1 MIKENISDIQN
12 QISKKCLECNREID
26 GITMVAVSKQ
36 NPVESILEAVEIG
49 ILDFGE
55 NRAPELKEKFEIC
68 SKEVKWHFIG
78 HLQTN
83 KVKDVVPTA
92 HLIHSVDSIKLAK
105 EIDKRAANID
115 KVQKILLEINTS
127 GEETKFGMKVHDEV
141 YNLAKYC
148 TELEN
153 IELVGLMTMAP
164 YTNDE
169 NIVRNSFRSLKD
181 IFIKLNND
189 GFNLVELS
197 MGMTNDFEIAIEEG
211 ATILRIGTAIFGS
224 RKY

>member
-12 QISKKCLECNREID
+12 QISKKCLECNREIN

-36 NPVESILEAVEIG
+36 NPVESILETVEIG

-55 NRAPELKEKFEIC
+55 NRTPELKEKFEIC
-68 SKEVKWHFIG
+68 SKEIKWHFIG

-83 KVKDVVPTA
+83 KVKDVVPVA

-115 KVQKILLEINTS
+115 KVQKILLEVNTS
-127 GEETKFGMKVHDEV
+127 GEESKFGMTVDDEV

-164 YTNDE
+164 YSNDE

>member
-12 QISKKCLECNREID
+12 QISKKCLECSRKMGE
-26 GITMVAVSKQ
+26 ITMVAVSKQ
-36 NPVESILEAVEIG
+36 NSVESIIEAGEIG

-68 SKEVKWHFIG
+68 SKEIKWHFIG

-105 EIDKRAANID
+105 EIDKRAANIN
-115 KVQKILLEINTS
+115 KVQKILLEVNTS
-127 GEETKFGMKVHDEV
+127 GEESKFGMKIDDQV
-141 YNLAKYC
+141 YELANFSKG
-148 TELEN
+148 LKN
-153 IELVGLMTMAP
+153 VELVGLMTMAP
-164 YTNDE
+164 YTSDE
-169 NIVRNSFRSLKD
+169 DIVRNSFRSLKD

>member
-127 GEETKFGMKVHDEV
+127 GEESKFGITVDDEV

>member
-1 MIKENISDIQN
+1 
-12 QISKKCLECNREID
+12 
-26 GITMVAVSKQ
+26 MVAVSKH
-36 NPVESILEAVEIG
+36 NPVESIIEAVEIG
-49 ILDFGE
+49 TLDFGE

-68 SKEVKWHFIG
+68 SKEIKWHFIG

-92 HLIHSVDSIKLAK
+92 HLIHSVESIKLAK

-115 KVQKILLEINTS
+115 KVQKILLEVNTS
-127 GEETKFGMKVHDEV
+127 GEESKFGMKIDDEV

-148 TELEN
+148 KELEN

-181 IFIKLNND
+181 IFTKLNND

-197 MGMTNDFEIAIEEG
+197 MGMTNDFEVGIEEG